1 MYPKSL
7 ENEENKK
14 PETNISE
21 SNKNLTNDLIIL
33 IKTSYTGTKTFFL
46 KLGQYPFLSLQLVA
60 IGEWTIVVF
69 RKIKSEK
76 LVTIAT
82 KIIQSL
88 EEKLTYILSHVIW
101 RSLDSGFHSP
111 NSGFYSWIPDP
122 TPWIRDSTR

>member
-14 PETNISE
+14 PETNIRE

-60 IGEWTIVVF
+60 IGEWQSWS
-69 RKIKSEK
+69 SE
-76 LVTIAT
+76 
-82 KIIQSL
+82 
-88 EEKLTYILSHVIW
+88 
-101 RSLDSGFHSP
+101 RSNLR
-111 NSGFYSWIPDP
+111 SWLP
-122 TPWIRDSTR
+122 

>member
-60 IGEWTIVVF
+60 IGE
-69 RKIKSEK
+69 
-76 LVTIAT
+76 
-82 KIIQSL
+82 
-88 EEKLTYILSHVIW
+88 
-101 RSLDSGFHSP
+101 
-111 NSGFYSWIPDP
+111 
-122 TPWIRDSTR
+122 